1 MCISSLCKDV
11 DCVVSDDDKDVYRVV
26 SDDDKD
32 VECDASNIDKD
43 VDCVVSADDKDVDCV
58 VSADDEDVDCA
69 FSVDCEAT
77 ATVKCY
83 LHLRDVSGSRQ
94 QKTGVNHY
102 SLVARCS
109 DTLRKL
115 ALLSQEHVSKHE

>member
-1 MCISSLCKDV
+1 MDTLELRASMLTSSLCKDV
-11 DCVVSDDDKDVYRVV
+11 HCFDDD
-26 SDDDKD
+26 
-32 VECDASNIDKD
+32 
-43 VDCVVSADDKDVDCV
+43 
-58 VSADDEDVDCA
+58 DVDCA
-69 FSVDCEAT
+69 FSVDYEAT

-102 SLVARCS
+102 SLVARCT
-109 DTLRKL
+109 DTLRKF